1 MSDKKR
7 GGPRIGSG
15 RPKLPTKEKRVKV
28 AITLSPAHYIATA
41 GDRSRIIERALWFYF
56 RDHTTNVLQTST
68 NPDEPESKTGHTSP

>member
-1 MSDKKR
+1 MNNKQR

-15 RPKLPTKEKRVKV
+15 RPKLPKREKRVKV

-41 GDRSRIIERALWFYF
+41 GDRSRIIDQALTEYF
-56 RDHTTNVLQTST
+56 AHTTNVLQTST